1 MRHTLRSHDG
11 FTLVDMVI
19 VMTLLATI
27 TAIAVPALKD
37 YSDAV
42 ALGQA
47 QRLIAGELQQARM
60 KAVTTNRII
69 RVRFNCPAARQFRM
83 LELIGTPTVPAT
95 QDTASNRCSDTAY
108 PYPAPDNNQLT
119 LPNQD
124 GPIRRIDPRV
134 SFGATQTIEFRATG
148 TAYSVNPD
156 GTSGTTLPA
165 NGVAITVTKGNAV
178 KTVTVNA
185 LGKISTQ

>member
-1 MRHTLRSHDG
+1 
-11 FTLVDMVI
+11 MVI

-134 SFGATQTIEFRATG
+134 
-148 TAYSVNPD
+148 
-156 GTSGTTLPA
+156 
-165 NGVAITVTKGNAV
+165 
-178 KTVTVNA
+178 
-185 LGKISTQ
+185 